1 MVDVAGEVSAE
12 ASRVPCGYAEGN
24 RAKRGFWRGA
34 VLLARLGRGKL
45 LTCRFVENR
54 RCLHR
59 PVQKRLT
66 ARLPTAFKP
75 AAATAAF
82 FRFPTS
88 PTGSAAI
95 IVLSCLKKRENDF
108 CIFAVK

>member
-1 MVDVAGEVSAE
+1 MKRLEKVNIIYIMVNVAGEVSAE
-12 ASRVPCGYAEGN
+12 ASRGPCGYAEGN

-66 ARLPTAFKP
+66 AWLPTAFKP

-82 FRFPTS
+82 SRFPTS
-88 PTGSAAI
+88 PTGSTTM
-95 IVLSCLKKRENDF
+95 
-108 CIFAVK
+108 